1 MQRRPW
7 LAEALTLLTLA
18 ALITAVFAATP
29 LDIAAARLF
38 YRPASPDPWPLAAR
52 EPWSL
57 LYAAAPWITASLVL
71 GGLALLAAGRLRRQE
86 WQRRCALLLLLA
98 LALGPGLLVNGVFKD
113 HWARPRP
120 REILQ
125 LGGALSYV
133 PAPLP
138 GRNGGASFPCGHC
151 SVGFLYGAGW
161 WIWRRRRPAWA
172 RASLVLG
179 IAAGLA
185 LGLGRMAAGA
195 HFLSDVLWSALLAY
209 GVCHVLSYQVLHL
222 EADGGDAG
230 APARRL
236 HPLWMRLAAPAAV
249 AGGVA
254 VLLALFA
261 TAHGTRISARIPLAS
276 LPQTPRAL
284 EFDARAADVQI
295 VLMDTPAATAAGE
308 ISVAGELHGF
318 GLPGSR
324 LAAGYEFVSG
334 PAATLRYRFEQ
345 SGRFT
350 DLGGYATVLLPAAAV
365 ERVVVSLDR
374 GNIVVRDE
382 TQSGVVRRH
391 AVALELHT
399 GRGQVEVLARPPRAA
414 LSR

>member
-7 LAEALTLLTLA
+7 LAEALTLVTLA
-18 ALITAVFAATP
+18 VLITAVFAATP

-38 YRPASPDPWPLAAR
+38 YRAASPGLWPLAAR
-52 EPWSL
+52 EPWSF
-57 LYAAAPWITASLVL
+57 LYSAAPWITASLVL
-71 GGLALLAAGRLRRQE
+71 AGLALLAAARLHRQDR
-86 WQRRCALLLLLA
+86 QRRGALLLLLA
-98 LALGPGLLVNGVFKD
+98 LAIGPGLLGNGVFKD

-125 LGGALSYV
+125 FGGALSYV

-172 RASLVLG
+172 RASLGVG

-209 GVCHVLSYQVLHL
+209 GVCHVLGYHVLHL
-222 EADGGDAG
+222 ERADGGAG
-230 APARRL
+230 ASAKPL
-236 HPLWMRLAAPAAV
+236 HPLWTRVGAPAAV
-249 AGGVA
+249 LGGLA
-254 VLLALFA
+254 VLLALFV
-261 TAHGTRISARIPLAS
+261 TAHGTRVSARIPLAS
-276 LPQTPRAL
+276 LPEPPQVL
-284 EFDARAADVQI
+284 EFAARAADVQI
-295 VLMDTPAATAAGE
+295 VLLDAPGSGPAAQV
-308 ISVAGELHGF
+308 SVAGELHGF

-324 LAAGYEFVSG
+324 LTAGYDFVRA
-334 PAATLRYRFEQ
+334 PAPRLRYRFEQ
-345 SGRFT
+345 TGRFT
-350 DLGGYATVLLPAAAV
+350 DLGGFATVLVPATAV

-382 TQSGVVRRH
+382 TRSGVVRRH
-391 AVALELHT
+391 TVALDLHT
-399 GRGQVEVLARPPRAA
+399 GRGQVEVLASPPRAA

>member
-7 LAEALTLLTLA
+7 FAEALTLLALA
-18 ALITAVFAATP
+18 VLITAVFAATP
-29 LDIAAARLF
+29 LDIAVARLF
-38 YRPASPDPWPLAAR
+38 YRAASPDPWPLAAR

-71 GGLALLAAGRLRRQE
+71 AGLALLAAGRLRRQDR
-86 WQRRCALLLLLA
+86 QRRAALLLLLA
-98 LALGPGLLVNGVFKD
+98 LAIGPGLLVNGVFKD

-138 GRNGGASFPCGHC
+138 GRSGGASFPCGHC

-172 RASLVLG
+172 RASLGLG

-209 GVCHVLSYQVLHL
+209 GVCHVLTYHVLHL
-222 EADGGDAG
+222 EVDDGDAG
-230 APARRL
+230 APAQRL

-249 AGGVA
+249 LGGVA
-254 VLLALFA
+254 VLVALFV
-261 TAHGTRISARIPLAS
+261 TAHGTRVSARIPLAS
-276 LPQTPRAL
+276 LPQAPRAL

-295 VLMDTPAATAAGE
+295 VLMDTPAGTPASE

-324 LAAGYEFVSG
+324 LEAGYELLPRPV
-334 PAATLRYRFEQ
+334 ATLRYRFEQ

-365 ERVVVSLDR
+365 ERLVVRLDR

-382 TQSGVVRRH
+382 TRSGAVRRH
-391 AVALELHT
+391 AIALDLHT
-399 GRGQVEVLARPPRAA
+399 GRGQVEVLASPPGAA